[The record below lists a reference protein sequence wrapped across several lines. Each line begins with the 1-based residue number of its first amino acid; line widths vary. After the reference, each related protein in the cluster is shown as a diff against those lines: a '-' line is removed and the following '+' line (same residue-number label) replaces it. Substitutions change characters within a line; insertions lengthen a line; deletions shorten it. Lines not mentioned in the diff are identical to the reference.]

1 MCKTEVFDALKY
13 RVEVDAHGTRRYYN
27 SARQLHRENG
37 PAVVRSNGTKIWLRN
52 GKLHREDGPAIE
64 NSSGL
69 GEWWLN
75 GVELSKF
82 EFEQAVG
89 THND

>member
-1 MCKTEVFDALKY
+1 MCKIEVFDALKY
-13 RVEVDAHGTRRYYN
+13 RVEVDRGGTRKYLN
-27 SARQLHRENG
+27 VDGLLHR
-37 PAVVRSNGTKIWLRN
+37 V
-52 GKLHREDGPAIE
+52 DGPAIE

-69 GEWWLN
+69 REWWLN

-89 THND
+89 THNV